1 MTIINYFPDNCA
13 VCGSEQKN
21 HHLFYHLDHYPPLQ
35 QIYYELIGPNPTRCT
50 NCGYI
55 SNPISKRPGRVTK
68 EWLQSE
74 SYTNNDGI
82 DFKNYYADLYY
93 KEYKIE
99 LLNRRFWGAF
109 YEVFETA
116 ILWFDE
122 QDLEN
127 ATWCSFLALSLF
139 DKFKRGKYIEEEKI
153 KLMRAGLLRRTGQFT
168 RLLKEYS
175 SCTFEKRMNNSY
187 LALLLEKAKQKDAGN
202 IPDEELKEVL
212 HWFEF

>member
-1 MTIINYFPDNCA
+1 M
-13 VCGSEQKN
+13 
-21 HHLFYHLDHYPPLQ
+21 
-35 QIYYELIGPNPTRCT
+35 
-50 NCGYI
+50 
-55 SNPISKRPGRVTK
+55 
-68 EWLQSE
+68 
-74 SYTNNDGI
+74 
-82 DFKNYYADLYY
+82 
-93 KEYKIE
+93 
-99 LLNRRFWGAF
+99 
-109 YEVFETA
+109 
-116 ILWFDE
+116 
-122 QDLEN
+122 
-127 ATWCSFLALSLF
+127 ALSLF